1 MPETSLS
8 LRGKPG
14 EQSVKQR
21 MAVLIAA
28 LFILAASGFIT
39 AILSGNELADVL
51 PFLIQTSDPEAN
63 PLRAE
68 PWQAEQIFLL
78 IGFILFNMIGIG
90 ATIAV
95 VMWLLHRG
103 VREVHAEEVK
113 MENTE
118 PAEAEAG

>member
-1 MPETSLS
+1 MKE
-8 LRGKPG
+8 
-14 EQSVKQR
+14 R

-28 LFILAASGFIT
+28 LFILAAGGFIT
-39 AILSGNELADVL
+39 AILSGNDLSDVL

-78 IGFILFNMIGIG
+78 IGFILFNMVGIG

-95 VMWLLHRG
+95 IMWLLHRG
-103 VREVHAEEVK
+103 VRQVEGGDVIVDEG
-113 MENTE
+113 E